1 MPDPEEQAR
10 PIRDPGG
17 VAGKERRSWGWPG
30 GLIAFAAGVFSVTL
44 LYLVVRRPEA
54 STATDLAVA
63 GTQSAV
69 DAILA
74 KTSTATLD
82 ALASG
87 VWIYLFLIAAYL
99 PTVAWA
105 ILWGRPV
112 LKSPT
117 MKSASNVALGAIGL
131 GAILDVVKSV
141 ALLQILNGQR
151 GAWPLIA
158 TSTAWPRWFLVM
170 PSAAFAIVVFLARA
184 NALAQDYARRHGR
197 TAQQPSPDRLDPDE
211 RGRRPSIVP
220 QNIPVSKPDPL
231 RPSVPRADGLA
242 PPFQEEWVPT
252 ESKRRIG
259 ICCSGGGIRSAA
271 YNLGALQALHVRK
284 VFQQAD
290 YLAAVSGG
298 AYIAAAHAIVRHD
311 SPEGVAFDG
320 QAFEFAPRS
329 PEERFLRSHTMY
341 LADSL
346 SNKMKLAVRVL
357 MGAFVN
363 FLFFYLLLL
372 AVSRP
377 IGWFLTSKYMH
388 PELAGRSFALQPHLW
403 FVTLWPAIVGV
414 GIALFALLHR
424 FSSERKYKVTVWV
437 ASGFVVL
444 SGWMTLVIIV
454 LPWTA
459 VELPLLFTRFLRWL
473 PGVHVQQSDARNYM
487 WLLQVL
493 GGTALVGGVVRLL
506 LQRKARIALLAAGL
520 LVPLAALVAFVLLV
534 GDAAAH
540 GRDGQVTIFG
550 NDLGPQWVWF
560 LGISIALLVFSGL
573 SDETLWSMHPFYKRR
588 LASAYAL
595 ERKSWSKAEAL
606 DFDTVRLL
614 SAYESPAGE
623 NQEWPELIICAAANI
638 SDVGA
643 TPTGRRAVSFTFG
656 PNEIGGPDTGYI
668 ATDQMEA
675 ALDWRRRR
683 DITLQAAVAISGA
696 ALSPA
701 MGKMTRPSVTALLA
715 LANARLGV
723 WLPNPRWVL
732 AMRKQE
738 PNAVWSQR
746 PRIRYLFNEMLGKHP
761 RDGLFLYVTDGGH
774 WENLGLVELLR
785 RGCTEI
791 YCFDAA
797 GDKVDTFFT
806 LGEAVALA
814 RTELGVEIGI
824 NPEALE
830 PHDLPAGDGQHTPR
844 TGAGGAADEDADGGH
859 VSKRT
864 ADEHRDPRRSDTDHV
879 VAQFVYPNR
888 VKGRL
893 VYCKAAVTHGDPW
906 DVKAY
911 AEKDHDFPAHGTVH
925 QLYHE
930 ERFEAYRE
938 LGFHTATQAVRTMDA
953 TRSQPKKTGS
963 GRASPKLAPG
973 LRDAL
978 DERTMDGLAMRLVRR
993 YFGNL

>member
-1 MPDPEEQAR
+1 MVDVDFGERSLLHKLSTGEGSFCDHLRTQDAPPTAPRQREFRMPDPEEQAR

-117 MKSASNVALGAIGL
+117 MKSASIVALGAIGL

-437 ASGFVVL
+437 ASGFV
-444 SGWMTLVIIV
+444 
-454 LPWTA
+454 
-459 VELPLLFTRFLRWL
+459 
-473 PGVHVQQSDARNYM
+473 
-487 WLLQVL
+487 
-493 GGTALVGGVVRLL
+493 
-506 LQRKARIALLAAGL
+506 
-520 LVPLAALVAFVLLV
+520 LLV

-595 ERKSWSKAEAL
+595 ERKSWSNAEAL

-614 SAYESPAGE
+614 SAYENPAGE

-797 GDKVDTFFT
+797 GDKVDTF
-806 LGEAVALA
+806 
-814 RTELGVEIGI
+814 
-824 NPEALE
+824 
-830 PHDLPAGDGQHTPR
+830 
-844 TGAGGAADEDADGGH
+844 
-859 VSKRT
+859 
-864 ADEHRDPRRSDTDHV
+864 
-879 VAQFVYPNR
+879 
-888 VKGRL
+888 
-893 VYCKAAVTHGDPW
+893 
-906 DVKAY
+906 
-911 AEKDHDFPAHGTVH
+911 
-925 QLYHE
+925 
-930 ERFEAYRE
+930 
-938 LGFHTATQAVRTMDA
+938 
-953 TRSQPKKTGS
+953 
-963 GRASPKLAPG
+963 
-973 LRDAL
+973 
-978 DERTMDGLAMRLVRR
+978 
-993 YFGNL
+993 